1 LIKICKTATG
11 FKITLSSTTL
21 QKDMFL
27 YSREKGRFI
36 DNFLDLLPNESIE
49 IEFETEAESL
59 NDLKIKSMN
68 QFIN

>member
-1 LIKICKTATG
+1 
-11 FKITLSSTTL
+11 
-21 QKDMFL
+21 MFL